1 LHLPLT
7 ALHFPPKPRSLGKTL
22 AVGPFTFCVAVTQCS
37 SAADVAQISV
47 PQTASHVCML
57 CKRQFPDTVTLE
69 EHKVAEHGVTKFHMC
84 YLCAD
89 GFVDADAL
97 QQHIA
102 SRHTGRARIHAFV
115 CPICAESSDA
125 VPRSFPQQGLLTKHL
140 HSAHRM
146 SRDEA
151 AVRARAAASQVA
163 TGDVFT
169 KTATNAPTDGS
180 QAVRRLYV
188 KGQTEFYHCAQCEF
202 STDDRDAFIAHVKV
216 SHRPEPVDAVQC
228 MECSQCFPVV
238 PALQRHL
245 RLVHRMSEN
254 IDRYLLK
261 IGRMPVVVADADVD
275 WPAREEDTKLTTPRS
290 ATTSAASASKA
301 QSESSV
307 SANSSPLECTVC
319 YRLFFTVDQLRAHM
333 RVHGMAF
340 IQGTRRKQS
349 ST

>member
-1 LHLPLT
+1 MAETTSNLCT
-7 ALHFPPKPRSLGKTL
+7 
-22 AVGPFTFCVAVTQCS
+22 
-37 SAADVAQISV
+37 
-47 PQTASHVCML
+47 L
-57 CKRQFPDTVTLE
+57 CKRQFLDSVTLE
-69 EHKVAEHGVTKFHMC
+69 EHKVAEHGVTKYHMC

-115 CPICAESSDA
+115 CPICTESSDS
-125 VPRSFPQQGLLTKHL
+125 VPRSFPHQGLLTKHL

-163 TGDVFT
+163 SGDVIS
-169 KTATNAPTDGS
+169 KTTSGAPTDGS
-180 QAVRRLYV
+180 PAVRRLYV
-188 KGQTEFYHCAQCEF
+188 KGQTESYYCAQCEF
-202 STDDRDAFIAHVKV
+202 SADDRDSFIAHVKV
-216 SHRPEPVDAVQC
+216 SHRPEPIDAVQC
-228 MECSQCFPVV
+228 MECSLCFPVV

-245 RLVHRMSEN
+245 RLVHRISEN

-261 IGRMPVVVADADVD
+261 IGRMPAFVADADVD
-275 WPAREEDTKLTTPRS
+275 LPSHEEDTKLSTPRS
-290 ATTSAASASKA
+290 ATTVAVNASKA
-301 QSESSV
+301 HPESST
-307 SANSSPLECTVC
+307 SANNSPLECTVC

-340 IQGTRRKQS
+340 IQGTRRKLS
-349 ST
+349 SAHTDSR